1 MPPRLSR
8 QSDDRPLLCLRHIG
22 LCFAD
27 KPILRDI
34 NATVN
39 TGEFVSLIGRSGCGK
54 STLLRIVAGLLT
66 PLTGTMEATQSF
78 ALAFQDARLVPWM
91 RLWDNVTLGL
101 PGSKSDRRNIAQ
113 KALAQVQLADHTD
126 SWPSSLSG
134 GQAQR
139 ASLARALVR
148 DPKLLLLDEPFGAL
162 DSLTRFDMQ
171 NLLASLCA
179 RHQWGVLMVTHD
191 IAEATRLSDRV
202 LVLCDGE
209 ISDDIHI
216 DRNNLDDEGRPQNHT
231 QIEDRLRGTLYGK
244 DSGTQ
249 EARSAN

>member
-1 MPPRLSR
+1 MPQQASQ
-8 QSDDRPLLCLRHIG
+8 QSSDLPLLDLEHIG
-22 LCFAD
+22 LSFAD
-27 KPILRDI
+27 RPVLRDI
-34 NATVN
+34 NATVG

-66 PLTGTMEATQSF
+66 PLCGRMEATDSF
-78 ALAFQDARLVPWM
+78 ALAFQDARLIPWM

-101 PGSKSDRRNIAQ
+101 SGSKNERRDIAQ
-113 KALAQVQLADHTD
+113 NALKQVQLDDHID

-139 ASLARALVR
+139 ASLARVLVR
-148 DPKLLLLDEPFGAL
+148 NPKLLLLDEPFGAL
-162 DSLTRFDMQ
+162 DSLTRLDMQ
-171 NLLASLCA
+171 NLLAALCA

-202 LVLCDGE
+202 LVLSDGE

-216 DRNNLDDEGRPQNHT
+216 DRHDLDSEGRPQDHT
-231 QIEDRLRGTLYGK
+231 QIEDDLRGMLYGK
-244 DSGTQ
+244 
-249 EARSAN
+249 A